1 MKREEASETGACPPS
16 RAWLSENLIPAWI
29 GRAIRPGRAGFVEQF
44 DPADPMRDPGAVRT
58 TLVTAR
64 LTYVFSHA
72 HLLDPQGDALAAA
85 RHGFAFLRDACR
97 EGGSGRFL
105 HAVREDGTSVDAQ
118 TDLYDLAFVLFAMA
132 WYYRATRDEAALAIA
147 SEVIGFIESE
157 LAHAQGGFAEDTLGT
172 LPRRQNPHMHLLEAF
187 HALAEAAG
195 ERRWLDRA
203 SAIVRLARE
212 RMFDAETGTLGE
224 YFTDDWKPA
233 PGAAGMV
240 CEPGH
245 HFEWTWL
252 LLHHWRLTGD
262 IEARDLAKRL
272 YNFAIRNGL
281 DDGSA
286 SPLAAFD
293 VVDRVGNVTAST
305 KLLWPQTEA
314 IKAFLA
320 RIEFLGDADA
330 AERLD
335 RHLASLFRWFVAPE
349 TGLWFNQLAKDG
361 TPTQTVI
368 PVRVLYHL
376 VLALA
381 EWERVCER
389 AAS

>member
-1 MKREEASETGACPPS
+1 MKREEAPKSASDLPS
-16 RAWLSENLIPAWI
+16 KAWLRETLIPAWI
-29 GRAIRPGRAGFVEQF
+29 DRAVRPGRAGFVEMF
-44 DPADPMRDPGAVRT
+44 DPADPLRDPGSLRT

-64 LTYVFSHA
+64 LIYVFSHA
-72 HLLDPQGDALAAA
+72 HLLDPESGALAAA

-97 EGGSGRFL
+97 EGGRGRFL
-105 HAVREDGTSVDAQ
+105 HSVREDGSPVDSR

-147 SEVIGFIESE
+147 DEVIGFIESE
-157 LAHAQGGFAEDTLGT
+157 MAHPLGGFVEDTLGT

-187 HALAEAAG
+187 HALAESTG
-195 ERRWLDRA
+195 EKRWLDHA

-212 RMFDAETGTLGE
+212 HLLDMEAGTLGE
-224 YFTDDWKPA
+224 YFTDDWKPTA
-233 PGAAGMV
+233 GAAGLV

-262 IEARDLAKRL
+262 TQARDLAKRL
-272 YNFAIRNGL
+272 YGFAIRYGV
-281 DDGSA
+281 DDGSTG
-286 SPLAAFD
+286 PLAAFD
-293 VVDRVGNVTAST
+293 AFDRTGTVTAST

-320 RIEFLGDADA
+320 RIEFLDDADA

-376 VLALA
+376 LLALA
-381 EWERVCER
+381 EWERVR
-389 AAS
+389 ADAAS